1 MSHQH
6 HAPDFYTAL
15 HFTAGDIGKI
25 YLFRNRF
32 DSKLY
37 SFELLDCVSMSLKD
51 LNEQLLDVY
60 HIRPEVAVEQI
71 WCRIKPDFDRDKLVV
86 GFDEQ
91 YGDIYTEEAEGPVA
105 FGLQMKPEREIGD
118 NAFTCSTLKP
128 KLDDKVEWK
137 LEVFR
142 DA

>member
-1 MSHQH
+1 M
-6 HAPDFYTAL
+6 
-15 HFTAGDIGKI
+15 
-25 YLFRNRF
+25 
-32 DSKLY
+32 
-37 SFELLDCVSMSLKD
+37 D

-91 YGDIYTEEAEGPVA
+91 YGDIYTEDANGPVA
-105 FGLQMKPEREIGD
+105 FGLQMKPEREVGD

-128 KLDDKVEWK
+128 TLDDKVEWK

>member
-6 HAPDFYTAL
+6 HAPDYYTAL
-15 HFTAGDIGKI
+15 HFTAEDIGKI

-91 YGDIYTEEAEGPVA
+91 YGDIYTEDADGPVA
-105 FGLQMKPEREIGD
+105 FGLQMKPEREVGD

-128 KLDDKVEWK
+128 TLDDKVEWK

>member
-6 HAPDFYTAL
+6 HAPDYYTAL

-37 SFELLDCVSMSLKD
+37 SFELLDCVSMSLKEI
-51 LNEQLLDVY
+51 NEQLLDVY

-71 WCRIKPDFDRDKLVV
+71 WCRIKPDFDRPSALTSSTA
-86 GFDEQ
+86 
-91 YGDIYTEEAEGPVA
+91 I
-105 FGLQMKPEREIGD
+105 
-118 NAFTCSTLKP
+118 FTPRKRRVPSRSAC
-128 KLDDKVEWK
+128 
-137 LEVFR
+137 R
-142 DA
+142 

>member
-1 MSHQH
+1 MSKK
-6 HAPDFYTAL
+6 DYYTAVR
-15 HFTAGDIGKI
+15 FTTDDIGKT
-25 YLFRNRF
+25 YMFRDRF
-32 DSKLY
+32 DGRLY
-37 SFELLDCVSMSLKD
+37 TFELLDCVSKPLREI
-51 LNEQLLDVY
+51 NEQFLDGY

-71 WCRIKPDFDRDKLVV
+71 WCRIKPDFDRDRLVV

-91 YGDIYTEEAEGPVA
+91 YGDIYTEDANGPVA
-105 FGLQMKPEREIGD
+105 FGLQMKPEREIGA